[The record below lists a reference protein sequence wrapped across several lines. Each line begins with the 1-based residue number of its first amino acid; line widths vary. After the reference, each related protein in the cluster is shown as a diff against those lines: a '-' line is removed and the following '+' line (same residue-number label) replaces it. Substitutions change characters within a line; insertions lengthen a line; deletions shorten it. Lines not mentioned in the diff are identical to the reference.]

1 MASGEFE
8 ALAKKVDQAVERI
21 EELKQTRNGL
31 QTDLKASLERAGSL
45 EKDLAGKQEEIA
57 GLRRELEQKTEN
69 ISMAGERIRG
79 LVSRLD
85 AVLA

>member
-21 EELKQTRNGL
+21 EELKQTRDGL
-31 QTDLKASLERAGSL
+31 QLELKASLERAGSL
-45 EKDLAGKQEEIA
+45 EKDLAGKHEEIA
-57 GLRRELEQKTEN
+57 GLRKDLEQKTEN
-69 ISMAGERIRG
+69 MSMAGERIRG

>member
-21 EELKQTRNGL
+21 EELKQSRDGL

-45 EKDLAGKQEEIA
+45 EKDLAGKDEEIA